1 MTGEDSIVERSHE
14 SRVATHE
21 GASRVTWPELHGT
34 SIDSIACKYDEVV
47 AHSGE
52 IDEWHL
58 DFVKPFT

>member
-1 MTGEDSIVERSHE
+1 MTGEDSIVECSHE

-21 GASRVTWPELHGT
+21 GASCVTWPELHGT

-52 IDEWHL
+52 IDLRGFSH
-58 DFVKPFT
+58 